1 MAAEQHN
8 PLEQFEI
15 KDLIPIQI
23 GDFDISFTNSS
34 AFMVAIVLLI
44 WFFVVGGMRRG
55 AAVPG
60 RWQSSV
66 EMFYEFIGNMLY
78 DTAGPE
84 ARKFFPF
91 VFSLFMFILF
101 ANLSGMIPYT
111 FTVTSH
117 IIVTFAFAALVFLL
131 VTLMGF
137 INNGVKFFKIFLPS
151 GVPIF
156 LAPLLIVIE
165 LISYLIRPISLSV
178 RLFANMM
185 AGHIML
191 KVLAG
196 FIIPLAAY
204 FLVPALLPLL
214 AVVALT
220 GLEVVI
226 AFLQAYV
233 FAMLT
238 CIYLVDAYHVEH

>member
-1 MAAEQHN
+1 MATEKHS
-8 PLEQFEI
+8 PLDQFTIQEW
-15 KDLIPIQI
+15 IPIQI
-23 GDFDISFTNSS
+23 GDFNISFTNSS
-34 AFMVAIVLLI
+34 FYMVTIVLLI
-44 WFFVVGGMRRG
+44 WVFVVGGMRRG

-60 RWQSSV
+60 RWQSTV
-66 EMFYEFIGNMLY
+66 EIFYEFIGSMLY
-78 DTAGPE
+78 DTVGPE
-84 ARKFFPF
+84 ARRFFPF

-111 FTVTSH
+111 FTITSH

-137 INNGVKFFKIFLPS
+137 INHGFKFFKIFLPS
-151 GVPIF
+151 GVPLL
-156 LAPLLIVIE
+156 LAPLLVVIE

-196 FIIPLAAY
+196 FIVPLGAY
-204 FLVPALLPLL
+204 YLVPALLPLL
-214 AVVALT
+214 SVVALT
-220 GLEVVI
+220 GLEIVI

-238 CIYLVDAYHVEH
+238 CIYLNDAYHVDH